1 MGLEEYGPE
10 VAAPKPLAGARRR
23 LQKAEKKG
31 KPKKRRKKQPK
42 AARVARTAKAREILA
57 SDRPVTITLTMP
69 HWINGVAYGP
79 GVVKV
84 PRDMVA
90 GFLENEQRVR
100 ENDAN
105 FMGHK
110 AAYIGPANRAMRVA
124 YEQFDNPMLQVMEA
138 MTITKNS

>member
-1 MGLEEYGPE
+1 MGLEEFGPE
-10 VAAPKPLAGARRR
+10 IVTPKPLAGARRR
-23 LQKAEKKG
+23 LQRAEQKA

-42 AARVARTAKAREILA
+42 AARVARTAKAREVVA
-57 SDRPVTITLTMP
+57 SNRPVTVTLTMP

-84 PRDMVA
+84 PPDMVA

-110 AAYIGPANRAMRVA
+110 AAYIGPGLRRMSVGWDR
-124 YEQFDNPMLQVMEA
+124 FDDPMLQVMEA